1 MGSAPYYYQPVA
13 PASVAVRGQQGESF
27 AVYAAAAVLV
37 GAVASLSTVGRDRR
51 QAVAELDVDSAT
63 SAATVAMLAV
73 KGGRKPVKKGA
84 KKAEGSSPFSF
95 GFNSGSVKPTGRK
108 TTGRQTAGRQTSRR
122 GEPAERTIPNRGS
135 TWPGKSTEL
144 TFAGEVVATL
154 IAAPFRLV
162 KAFFSEENWL
172 VQAVTLVA
180 GLPEANK
187 KEKPGARTNTQNG
200 NF

>member
-1 MGSAPYYYQPVA
+1 
-13 PASVAVRGQQGESF
+13 
-27 AVYAAAAVLV
+27 
-37 GAVASLSTVGRDRR
+37 
-51 QAVAELDVDSAT
+51 
-63 SAATVAMLAV
+63 MLAV
-73 KGGRKPVKKGA
+73 KGARKPVKRGA
-84 KKAEGSSPFSF
+84 KNAEKSSPFSF

-122 GEPAERTIPNRGS
+122 GEPAERKIPNRGS

-187 KEKPGARTNTQNG
+187 NEKPGARTNTQNG
-200 NF
+200 NL